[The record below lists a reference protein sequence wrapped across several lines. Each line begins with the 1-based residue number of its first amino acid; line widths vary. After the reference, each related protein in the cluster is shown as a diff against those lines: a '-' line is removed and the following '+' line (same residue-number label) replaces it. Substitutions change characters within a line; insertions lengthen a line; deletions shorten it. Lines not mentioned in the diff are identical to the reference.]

1 MSDEV
6 AHNEFSYLNDQVHF
20 FPFVET
26 IIIIMMDLHKVKDIL
41 KDKSSAWSVLFCN
54 P

>member
-26 IIIIMMDLHKVKDIL
+26 IMMDLHKVKDII